1 VRNVSRSS
9 PVLGPERTVLA
20 SCSRSYHYCNMA
32 DELFTQMCN
41 TYAELEA
48 LFGGDNKY
56 LQRAIEYARSICDYT
71 ISEERFVINKS
82 DLTCQLCAKIERLV
96 TEDPNMLD
104 DIICEVMFRFMY
116 VSSDTNLKVLYF
128 RDIQGRKLRWRLED

>member
-1 VRNVSRSS
+1 
-9 PVLGPERTVLA
+9 
-20 SCSRSYHYCNMA
+20 MA

-41 TYAELEA
+41 TYDELEA